1 MKLRLSRTTLLLLL
15 LSELRGL
22 AMVAPALAATLRLHH
37 LL

>member
-15 LSELRGL
+15 LNELRGL
-22 AMVAPALAATLRLHH
+22 AMVAPALLATLKLHH